1 MKKGRLYIPAALFL
15 SAIFTLASCGGE
27 PVSDNTQP
35 EATQGDYIGND
46 DLDVTDTTTDAT
58 MADTTETMQ

>member
-1 MKKGRLYIPAALFL
+1 MKKKQLHILTALCF
-15 SAIFTLASCGGE
+15 SATFTLASCGGE

-35 EATQGDYIGND
+35 EATQGDYLGND

-58 MADTTETMQ
+58 VADSAEVVQ

>member
-1 MKKGRLYIPAALFL
+1 MKNDRFYILAALFL
-15 SAIFTLASCGGE
+15 SATFTLASCGGE

-58 MADTTETMQ
+58 MPDTTEAVQ